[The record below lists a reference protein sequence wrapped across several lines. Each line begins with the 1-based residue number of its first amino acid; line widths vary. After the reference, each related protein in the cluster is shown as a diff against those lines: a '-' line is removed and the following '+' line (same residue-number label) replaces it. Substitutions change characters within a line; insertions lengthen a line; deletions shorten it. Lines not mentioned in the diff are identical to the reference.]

1 MIVEVYIYKKI
12 KKKKRPLPLIPFS
25 VKKYHKNK
33 YLDRQVKILQ
43 RIFQMVTIVLY
54 LHMDKQELVKHIQ

>member
-33 YLDRQVKILQ
+33 YLDR
-43 RIFQMVTIVLY
+43 
-54 LHMDKQELVKHIQ
+54 